1 MCLAVP
7 GQILKILD
15 YDQCLATVEL
25 SGVRRAVSLS
35 LLADDHGLDA
45 WVGEWVLVHVGF
57 ALERVDAAEARATLD
72 LLKDLA
78 ATQPAEVQQTDIQA
92 TPVQH
97 APVQAMP
104 PMISILCS

>member
-7 GQILKILD
+7 GQILRILD

-72 LLKDLA
+72 LLNELA
-78 ATQPAEVQQTDIQA
+78 ATQHTEVQPPDIQ
-92 TPVQH
+92 PPDIQ
-97 APVQAMP
+97 PPDVQALT
-104 PMISILCS
+104 PMIPALCS